1 MSKNKFN
8 FFIPAE
14 IEKGLDKE
22 GNSVIKVKGIC
33 SDDNKD
39 SDEEYLHPSGYDLTY
54 FLSNGF
60 INYNHRAKDDPS
72 SIIGEPTMAKIVN
85 NGTQMYMEGILFPS
99 NKKALA
105 VCELAQTLAKYG
117 STRKL
122 GWSIEG
128 TVIERD
134 PMNPKK
140 ITKAKI
146 TGVAITPCPKNHNTF
161 VDLVKGEYSDE
172 FIEDEDDEEKSKNEE
187 KETEKIDKE
196 KAMEVNPAL
205 IHEDVEGKPKYLTKS
220 ELYSEIFTRFSPE
233 NISESKKIY
242 NFVTDICKSLNNDN
256 TQMGYSKE
264 AVLKVFSLFEEA
276 DNIEKSIKNKPLKK
290 GDSPQEI
297 EEEEK
302 QNPGIPVAK
311 PKKAIEPTGSNVPP
325 SPEGPSAPE
334 EGNDTGGED
343 EEMAKSNTSKKSI
356 KKGEEDDD
364 DEDID
369 EVAKGFCKNNGDK
382 DMDKDE
388 LVEKLIRKGFGL
400 KASET
405 SASKVLAAFAKQ
417 KNGSAEPE
425 KLTMTVDKLE
435 KSIESVLESI
445 EMINENSQSIEE
457 SIIKSIADD
466 INPKFKSMGNM
477 FHKYDEELEKI
488 KKSQEDILNKY
499 KQEIDIRKS
508 LEEEIVNLNSKL
520 NELENYTPTRKS
532 ITTPNSIE
540 RFAKSQNQFSKSL
553 DLRNK
558 EHRRKAIDMLYTE
571 FTKSEGS
578 DKEIEK
584 SIKSMELGANPSEYI
599 VSLFNRQYN
608 TDIIVG

>member
-1 MSKNKFN
+1 MSRNKFN

-22 GNSVIKVKGIC
+22 GNAVIKVKGIC

-128 TVIERD
+128 SVIERD

-172 FIEDEDDEEKSKNEE
+172 FIKDDEDDEEEKPKNEE
-187 KETEKIDKE
+187 KQEENKDKE
-196 KAMEVNPAL
+196 KAMGANPAL

-233 NISESKKIY
+233 NISESKKIF

-276 DNIEKSIKNKPLKK
+276 DNIEKSIKSKPLKK

-325 SPEGPSAPE
+325 APQGPSAPE
-334 EGNDTGGED
+334 EDEPED
-343 EEMAKSNTSKKSI
+343 DEMAKCNTGKMSI
-356 KKGEEDDD
+356 KKGEEDD

-369 EVAKGFCKNNGDK
+369 EVAKGFCKDNGDK
-382 DMDKDE
+382 DMDKDD

-400 KASET
+400 KASES

-435 KSIESVLESI
+435 KSLESVLESI
-445 EMINENSQSIEE
+445 ELIQDSSNEIQNN
-457 SIIKSIADD
+457 IIKSIADD

-477 FHKYDEELEKI
+477 FLEYDKTLEEI
-488 KKSQEDILNKY
+488 KKSQDEILNKY
-499 KQEIDIRKS
+499 KQEVDIRKG
-508 LEEEIVNLNSKL
+508 LEDEIVSLNSKL

-532 ITTPNSIE
+532 VLSPNSIE
-540 RFAKSQNQFSKSL
+540 RFAKSQSQFGKSL

-558 EHRRKAIDMLYTE
+558 DQRRKAIDMLYTE